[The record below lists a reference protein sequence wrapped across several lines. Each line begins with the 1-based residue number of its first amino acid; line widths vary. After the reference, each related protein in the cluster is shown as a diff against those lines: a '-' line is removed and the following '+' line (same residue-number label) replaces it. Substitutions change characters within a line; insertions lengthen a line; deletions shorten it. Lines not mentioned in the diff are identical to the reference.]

1 MNYYKKH
8 RDLISGAAAAFILK
22 VFGAIAAFLL
32 NIIITRSLGV
42 EEAGYFFFTLALVT
56 FSAYIVRQGY
66 DNVLVKYIANYRS
79 NQNYQ
84 AISKLYY
91 YVLKKVSSA
100 LLISVAMMFL
110 VGEFVLIKIIDK
122 GEMIDYIIPSMVL
135 LVGLTLSQLNSYCFQ
150 GQKKV
155 ALTMLYESSL
165 LMILALPL
173 IYFLKPDSAFEALI
187 IYSLTS
193 IFVALSSF
201 YSWSKCFLPFKGK
214 LISDLEKSSINKMA
228 RPLFVILLLT
238 LSTQWLGQIFLGLWS
253 DIQDVAVFAVAQKVS
268 GLTVFILIAL
278 NSIAAPKFAEAF
290 AENDLVKLKGIAIFL
305 SKLML
310 LISIPLTSF
319 MVYFSEE
326 LMSLFGKEYIQHAN
340 ILILL
345 SLGQFFNLVTGPVG
359 YILQMTGRERVYRN
373 NIMFTSSFFVLSS
386 ILFIPTMG
394 LLGAA
399 YSTSISIALQNLLS
413 VYFVKKELGFNV
425 LNIFNDKT

>member
-165 LMILALPL
+165 LMILALHL